1 MNAQRL
7 EDIEFALLLEAIYQR
22 YGHDFRHY
30 AQASVRRRVRNI
42 LERSSARTVSELI
55 PRILHDEGFFEQA
68 LGEFSIT
75 VSEMFRDPE
84 FFRSLRDNVIPYL
97 KTYPYV
103 KAWHAG
109 CSTGEEVYSTAIT
122 LQEEGFY
129 DRVTLFATDFNANAL
144 HRARE
149 GIYPLDR
156 MRGYTSNYQASG
168 GRRPFSDY
176 YHAQYESAILDQSL
190 KRNITFAE
198 HNLVTDGVFSE
209 VHFIS
214 CRNVLIYFDR
224 ELQDRVLQ
232 LFCNSLVHG
241 GILALGSKESL
252 QFTSVADR
260 FEIVDKKWRI
270 YRKKVLG

>member
-1 MNAQRL
+1 MNAQRIA
-7 EDIEFALLLEAIYQR
+7 DIEFTLFLEAIYQR

-42 LERSSARTVSELI
+42 LDRSSSCTVSELI
-55 PRILHDEGFFEQA
+55 PRILYDEAFFEQA
-68 LGEFSIT
+68 LSEFSIT

-84 FFRSLRDNVIPYL
+84 FFRSLRRNVIPYL

-103 KAWHAG
+103 KVWHAG
-109 CSTGEEVYSTAIT
+109 CSTGEEAYSTAIT

-129 DRVTLFATDFNANAL
+129 DRVTLFATDFNAHAL
-144 HRARE
+144 QQARD
-149 GIYPLDR
+149 GIYPLNK
-156 MRGYTSNYQASG
+156 MRDFTSNYQAAG
-168 GRRPFSDY
+168 GKRSFSDY
-176 YHAQYESAILDQSL
+176 YHAQYDSAILDQSL
-190 KRNITFAE
+190 KHNITFAE

-214 CRNVLIYFDR
+214 CRNVLIYFDK

-232 LFCNSLVHG
+232 LFCDSLVHG

-252 QFTSVADR
+252 EFSILADR
-260 FEIVDKKWRI
+260 FEIVDNKWKI